1 MGTFHLAGLVG
12 VLLLA
17 GLRAQAQDQDLSK
30 LFAGATDSLAAA
42 RQPVAATFKSP
53 RIVNLCSNESIARHE
68 LDFQVMHRFGDIA
81 GPDGGIRTFYGLDF
95 STDIRIGFD
104 YGLTDYLTVGLARAK
119 GNTAQRELYEGSL
132 KYKLLEQNRG
142 GSRPVGVAL
151 FGNAVVSGMTATTD
165 ESLASTFRRP
175 ADRWSFVGQVIVT
188 RKFNDRLSLALL
200 PTVVHRVL
208 VEQHDD
214 NTVPALGVGG
224 RFRFTQRLSL
234 IADYVLVHRSQASRA
249 YYRAQGVEFYNPLG
263 VGLEVETGGHVFALT
278 FTNSAAI
285 LENQFIPETRS
296 SWTKGQFRWGFTISR
311 RFALGKHKK

>member
-1 MGTFHLAGLVG
+1 MSAFRFMGLVG
-12 VLLLA
+12 VLSLA
-17 GLRAQAQDQDLSK
+17 GLTAHAQDQDLSK
-30 LFAGATDSLAAA
+30 LFDGVTDSLATA
-42 RQPVAATFKSP
+42 RQPVTATFKSP
-53 RIVNLCSNESIARHE
+53 RIVNLRSNESIARHE

-81 GPDGGIRTFYGLDF
+81 GHDGGVRTFYGLDF

-104 YGLTDYLTVGLARAK
+104 YGLTDHLTVGIARAK

-142 GSRPVGVAL
+142 GSRPVGVTL
-151 FGNAVVSGMTATTD
+151 FGNAVVSGMTSTTD
-165 ESLASTFRRP
+165 ESLASTFQRP
-175 ADRWSFVGQVIVT
+175 ADRWSFVGQVIFT

-214 NTVPALGVGG
+214 NTVPAIGIGG
-224 RFRFTQRLSL
+224 RFRFNQRLSL
-234 IADYVLVHRSQASRA
+234 IADYVLVHRSSSSRD
-249 YYRAQGVEFYNPLG
+249 YYRDRGIEFYNPLG

-278 FTNSAAI
+278 FTNSAPI

-296 SWTKGQFRWGFTISR
+296 TWTKGQFRWGFTISR
-311 RFALGKHKK
+311 RFALGKHTK